1 MTVTLPTLSKIPAV
15 CVFRGSGGDDSDIEM
30 LEERGPLQ
38 NADNNQAGTQD
49 VRNRSSANR
58 SIARPST
65 VSQDDDNRENRLV
78 TSAPNQQSSNINRAS
93 APVVPKTLPTANE
106 EVESED
112 SSR

>member
-1 MTVTLPTLSKIPAV
+1 
-15 CVFRGSGGDDSDIEM
+15 M

-38 NADNNQAGTQD
+38 NADNNQASTHE

-58 SIARPST
+58 SAARPST
-65 VSQDDDNRENRLV
+65 VSQNDDNRENRLV
-78 TSAPNQQSSNINRAS
+78 TSAPNQQASNVNRVS
-93 APVVPKTLPTANE
+93 APVVPPTPHTANE

>member
-1 MTVTLPTLSKIPAV
+1 
-15 CVFRGSGGDDSDIEM
+15 M

-38 NADNNQAGTQD
+38 NADNNQASTHD

-65 VSQDDDNRENRLV
+65 VSQNDLVTQPDRLV
-78 TSAPNQQSSNINRAS
+78 TSAPNQQASNVNRVS
-93 APVVPKTLPTANE
+93 APVVPTTPHTANE